1 MDSEGVGLAFETHA
15 PAGRAA
21 AGQFTTLKC
30 KKAPRGANRR
40 DVAMTSRRAGDAN
53 MARKQLEDEVVL
65 DPRSDADELALIA
78 TL

>member
-15 PAGRAA
+15 PAGKAA
-21 AGQFTTLKC
+21 AGQFTALKY

-40 DVAMTSRRAGDAN
+40 DVALDTPPRWRPN

-65 DPRSDADELALIA
+65 DPRANTDELALIA
-78 TL
+78 AL